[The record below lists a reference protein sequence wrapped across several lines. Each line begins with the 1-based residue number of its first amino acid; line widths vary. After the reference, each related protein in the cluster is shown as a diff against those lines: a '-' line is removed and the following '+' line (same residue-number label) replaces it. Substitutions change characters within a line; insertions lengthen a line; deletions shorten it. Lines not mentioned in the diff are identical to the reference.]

1 MTVGLS
7 EQRRPPFLMPCLH
20 CTLFA
25 LIQDLCQALESLSST
40 VAALSASARKVSHGD
55 SSGQEAA
62 ALQQSYEGL
71 LCRAKE
77 RQTALEKL
85 LAHWQR

>member
-1 MTVGLS
+1 M
-7 EQRRPPFLMPCLH
+7 
-20 CTLFA
+20 
-25 LIQDLCQALESLSST
+25 
-40 VAALSASARKVSHGD
+40 AALSASARKVSHGD